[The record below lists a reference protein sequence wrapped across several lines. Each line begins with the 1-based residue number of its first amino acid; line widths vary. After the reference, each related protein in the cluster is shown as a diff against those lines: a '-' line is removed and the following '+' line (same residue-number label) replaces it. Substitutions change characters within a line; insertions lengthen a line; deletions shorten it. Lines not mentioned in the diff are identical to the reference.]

1 MFQHAVRAQGIIPAA
16 NVCALLWL
24 ATSASAPAAQGIA
37 APQLVVGD
45 HWQYRV
51 TDNLRRGAL
60 SGLDAE
66 VIAATGRT
74 ARIRFVR
81 TDAGARTEWIDEVD
95 GEGGLTSGSLNH
107 EAVRPFNPP
116 AQLLAFPLDRGKT
129 WRQTIDVVR
138 ADTGLND
145 QILISGRVNRPA
157 TTTVPAGRFDTVYV
171 FRTMQLDDAQFWRTR
186 TSVRDSIWYAA
197 AAKAPVREMR
207 QASYV
212 ERGGGRNAP
221 IQTERLL
228 LELVSFQPGG
238 K

>member
-1 MFQHAVRAQGIIPAA
+1 MFRYTVCTKWVAPACG
-16 NVCALLWL
+16 VCALVWL
-24 ATSASAPAAQGIA
+24 ATGASAPAAQGIA

-66 VIAATGRT
+66 VIAVTGGT

-81 TDAGARTEWIDEVD
+81 TDAGSRTEWFDEVD

-107 EAVRPFNPP
+107 EAARPFNPP

-138 ADTGLND
+138 ADTGLKD
-145 QILISGRVNRPA
+145 QILIFGRVNSPT
-157 TTTVPAGRFDTVYV
+157 TTTVPAGQFDSVYV
-171 FRTMQLDDAQFWRTR
+171 FRTMQLDDA
-186 TSVRDSIWYAA
+186 
-197 AAKAPVREMR
+197 
-207 QASYV
+207 
-212 ERGGGRNAP
+212 
-221 IQTERLL
+221 
-228 LELVSFQPGG
+228 
-238 K
+238 

>member
-1 MFQHAVRAQGIIPAA
+1 MFRHTVRAKWVAPAFGA
-16 NVCALLWL
+16 CALLWL
-24 ATSASAPAAQGIA
+24 ATGGAARASEGAP

-60 SGLDAE
+60 SGLDVE
-66 VIAATGRT
+66 VTAVTNGT
-74 ARIRFVR
+74 ARIRLVR
-81 TDAGARTEWIDEVD
+81 TDAGARTEWSDEVD
-95 GEGGLTSGSLNH
+95 SEGGLTSGSLNH
-107 EAVRPFNPP
+107 EAARPFSPP
-116 AQLLAFPLDRGKT
+116 AQLLSFPLDRGKT

-138 ADTGLND
+138 ADTGLRD
-145 QILISGRVNRPA
+145 QILIVGRVNGPA
-157 TTTVPAGRFDTVYV
+157 TTTVPAGRFDTIYV
-171 FRTMQLDDAQFWRTR
+171 FRTMQLDDAEFWRTR
-186 TSVRDSIWYAA
+186 TSRRDSIWYAA
-197 AAKAPVREMR
+197 AVKAPVREMR

-228 LELVSFQPGG
+228 LELVSFHPGG

>member
-1 MFQHAVRAQGIIPAA
+1 MLRHEVRAKSVAPSFGLC
-16 NVCALLWL
+16 VLLWL
-24 ATSASAPAAQGIA
+24 AASGAAVGQDAA
-37 APQLVVGD
+37 APQLAVGD

-51 TDNLRRGAL
+51 TDNLRRGAV
-60 SGLDAE
+60 SGLEAE
-66 VIAATGRT
+66 VIAVNGRT
-74 ARIRFVR
+74 ARIRYAR
-81 TDAGARTEWIDEVD
+81 TGTGARMEWIDEVD
-95 GEGGLTSGSLNH
+95 GEGGLSSGSLNH
-107 EAVRPFNPP
+107 EATRPFSPP

-138 ADTGLND
+138 TDTGLPD
-145 QILISGRVNRPA
+145 QILINGRVNGPA

-171 FRTMQLDDAQFWRTR
+171 FRVMQLDDAEFWRTR
-186 TSVRDSIWYAA
+186 TTRRDSIWYAA

-228 LELVSFQPGG
+228 LELVSFKPGG

>member
-1 MFQHAVRAQGIIPAA
+1 MFPNTVRARWGAPAA
-16 NVCALLWL
+16 SVGALLWL
-24 ATSASAPAAQGIA
+24 ATGASVAAAQGVP

-66 VIAATGRT
+66 VIAVTGRT
-74 ARIRFVR
+74 ARIRVVR
-81 TDAGARTEWIDEVD
+81 SDAGARMEWIDEID

-129 WRQTIDVVR
+129 WRQAIDVVR
-138 ADTGLND
+138 ADTGLRD
-145 QILISGRVNRPA
+145 QILINGRVNGPA
-157 TTTVPAGRFDTVYV
+157 STTVPAGRFDTVYV
-171 FRTMQLDDAQFWRTR
+171 FRTMQLDDAEFWRTR
-186 TSVRDSIWYAA
+186 TTRRDSIWYSA